1 MKLRN
6 CHLPRRAHTT
16 QHFFHTGDRVRVL
29 PGHALLRFQ
38 CAAAMA
44 ALNASMF
51 KKETVPVG
59 SREAS
64 KASTASPSVLTT
76 AEVADYTKDVLMKHV
91 RGIKHGSIP
100 VDAGKPL
107 VASEIH
113 GSNMNYAWKVC
124 EADRPDGGAIFVKQ
138 APGYIKVLGEGYKLS
153 AERLLVEVQ
162 AMEEY
167 GGPLPFGGIWK
178 GAAPAYVPT
187 LYFRDSERCIM
198 VTEFLVGHTLMR
210 DVLRRGECAPSAAV
224 DVANFMALT
233 HARTHKAC
241 APAGSTPRCS
251 TLTNAPMCAITADYV
266 FSKPMDANDQTNRSS
281 PGIASDAAALRRDRD
296 VVAGV
301 KKLREAFLTKKECLV
316 HGDLHTGSI
325 MVTTPGAVDV
335 TYGGA
340 GGRGAS
346 AAAAKAK
353 IIDAEFA
360 HYGCAAFDVGTF
372 LANVIFGALACD
384 ATANGGG
391 PAALAMMDTTWNTY
405 TAAMNAVQPSPL
417 STPAAQADLLQLTA
431 GFAGCELIRRVIGAA
446 HVEDIEEIDTP
457 ARKTHAEKAALAI
470 GGELVRKHAS
480 FRSFGDVV
488 SAVRSRM

>member
-1 MKLRN
+1 
-6 CHLPRRAHTT
+6 
-16 QHFFHTGDRVRVL
+16 
-29 PGHALLRFQ
+29 
-38 CAAAMA
+38 
-44 ALNASMF
+44 
-51 KKETVPVG
+51 
-59 SREAS
+59 
-64 KASTASPSVLTT
+64 
-76 AEVADYTKDVLMKHV
+76 
-91 RGIKHGSIP
+91 
-100 VDAGKPL
+100 
-107 VASEIH
+107 
-113 GSNMNYAWKVC
+113 
-124 EADRPDGGAIFVKQ
+124 
-138 APGYIKVLGEGYKLS
+138 
-153 AERLLVEVQ
+153 
-162 AMEEY
+162 MEEY

-335 TYGGA
+335 TDGGA

-360 HYGCAAFDVGTF
+360 HYGWLRLTSARSWPTSSLG
-372 LANVIFGALACD
+372 LACD

-391 PAALAMMDTTWNTY
+391 PGAGAMDDLEHLHRCDECGAALFA
-405 TAAMNAVQPSPL
+405 QP
-417 STPAAQADLLQLTA
+417 PAAQAVAPTN
-431 GFAGCELIRRVIGAA
+431 
-446 HVEDIEEIDTP
+446 
-457 ARKTHAEKAALAI
+457 
-470 GGELVRKHAS
+470 GGLCRL
-480 FRSFGDVV
+480 
-488 SAVRSRM
+488 